1 MTCFFPR
8 DIYYL
13 KLDGFVSVEDM
24 FTLTEAQKDSQWPA
38 PAPAWLATPE
48 AQQLGLARVQRPGG
62 YYLREMP
69 LEAFVCTS
77 DPETLSARR
86 LADYAVALQEITDG
100 YEEGPNEEIE
110 ALLRTM
116 IGRAQHREKAAVR
129 AQFKR
134 VVKHALSKHRATVT
148 RTVQRASPGLTPGP
162 GARSNSI
169 NGGNGGNGATRDTA
183 IIIQ

>member
-77 DPETLSARR
+77 DPANLSARR

-110 ALLRTM
+110 GLLRTM
-116 IGRAQHREKAAVR
+116 IGRALHREKAAVR

-148 RTVQRASPGLTPGP
+148 RTVQRAPGRLTELP
-162 GARSNSI
+162 GAQSNSI
-169 NGGNGGNGATRDTA
+169 NGGNGATRDTA